1 MAGASASSP
10 TCYPAFDGESGFVVH
25 HVGPVHVTAEASGIH
40 EVFVYTPHH
49 DGGFDQLGDDEAIE
63 VMHALRRRLAAHAA
77 APEIR
82 YSQVIINH
90 GREAG
95 ASISHPHA
103 QILGLPFVPGEILD
117 EERAFARFAGGCVI
131 CTTVEAEL
139 AADERVVFAND
150 DVVCIAP
157 FWSGAPFEL
166 LLMPRRHE
174 PHLQDADVLSLEA
187 MGPAIRDAVGHLNA
201 AIGDIAYNIGF
212 HTAPHEHAGQYHWH
226 VHLWPNLVTS
236 AGFER
241 GTGVMINVTPPEL
254 AAETLRG
261 VRAPR
266 GVTRVSVSAE
276 YDVSPEQLWTAIE
289 PIESHVEWMADAE
302 VIRFV
307 TGQTRGVGT
316 RFECVTAV
324 GPIRLTDRMEV
335 TEWDP
340 GRAMGVRHDGLVTG
354 TGRFTITAARRRA
367 AQPVGLGRGAD
378 VPVVARRPARRAD
391 RWAARDGSDLG
402 RQPPAPQETARTSAV
417 TAAPSTI
424 TTTRG
429 ARRHAAIAAAPT
441 PRARASSTR
450 SLPVENVFWTM
461 SAQISAAGTR
471 ARQRSTTGG
480 SWRDP
485 STTSPV
491 ALQA

>member
-1 MAGASASSP
+1 MSQMRLNPLTGRWVTIVADRARRPSDFAARDRRVEDDPHRRCPFCPGNEDASLPALETVDDGSGWRIRVVP
-10 TCYPAFDGESGFVVH
+10 NLYPAFDGESGFVVH

-261 VRAPR
+261 VRAP
-266 GVTRVSVSAE
+266 A
-276 YDVSPEQLWTAIE
+276 
-289 PIESHVEWMADAE
+289 
-302 VIRFV
+302 
-307 TGQTRGVGT
+307 
-316 RFECVTAV
+316 
-324 GPIRLTDRMEV
+324 
-335 TEWDP
+335 
-340 GRAMGVRHDGLVTG
+340 
-354 TGRFTITAARRRA
+354 
-367 AQPVGLGRGAD
+367 
-378 VPVVARRPARRAD
+378 
-391 RWAARDGSDLG
+391 
-402 RQPPAPQETARTSAV
+402 
-417 TAAPSTI
+417 
-424 TTTRG
+424 
-429 ARRHAAIAAAPT
+429 
-441 PRARASSTR
+441 
-450 SLPVENVFWTM
+450 
-461 SAQISAAGTR
+461 
-471 ARQRSTTGG
+471 
-480 SWRDP
+480 
-485 STTSPV
+485 
-491 ALQA
+491 

>member
-1 MAGASASSP
+1 MSQMRLNPLTGRWVTIVAERAGRPSDFAPRERQVEAEPDRPCPFCPGNEDASLPALETVDDGTGWRIRVVP
-10 TCYPAFDGESGFVVH
+10 NLYPAFDGETGFVVH

-49 DGGFDQLGDDEAIE
+49 DGGFDQLNDEEAAE
-63 VMHALRRRLAAHAA
+63 VMHALQRRLAAHAA
-77 APEIR
+77 AAEVR

-95 ASISHPHA
+95 ASLSHPHA

-174 PHLQDADVLSLEA
+174 PHLQDADVASLEA
-187 MGPAIRDAVGHLNA
+187 MGPAIRDAVRHLNA

-226 VHLWPNLVTS
+226 VHLWPNLVTA

-254 AAETLRG
+254 AAETLR
-261 VRAPR
+261 
-266 GVTRVSVSAE
+266 SV
-276 YDVSPEQLWTAIE
+276 
-289 PIESHVEWMADAE
+289 
-302 VIRFV
+302 
-307 TGQTRGVGT
+307 
-316 RFECVTAV
+316 
-324 GPIRLTDRMEV
+324 
-335 TEWDP
+335 
-340 GRAMGVRHDGLVTG
+340 
-354 TGRFTITAARRRA
+354 AARDRRDAADLGQRRVRRLAGSGSGASSSRSSRTSTGWPTPRSSASSPTRRA
-367 AQPVGLGRGAD
+367 ASGRGSSASRRS
-378 VPVVARRPARRAD
+378 ARS
-391 RWAARDGSDLG
+391 G
-402 RQPPAPQETARTSAV
+402 
-417 TAAPSTI
+417 
-424 TTTRG
+424 
-429 ARRHAAIAAAPT
+429 
-441 PRARASSTR
+441 
-450 SLPVENVFWTM
+450 
-461 SAQISAAGTR
+461 
-471 ARQRSTTGG
+471 
-480 SWRDP
+480 
-485 STTSPV
+485 
-491 ALQA
+491 